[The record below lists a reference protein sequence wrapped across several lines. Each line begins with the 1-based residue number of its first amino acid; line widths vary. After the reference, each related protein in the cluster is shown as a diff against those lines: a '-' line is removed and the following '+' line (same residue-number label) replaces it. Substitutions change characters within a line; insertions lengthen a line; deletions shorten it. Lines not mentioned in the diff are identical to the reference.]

1 MNIVRV
7 ESGLYRTDDDRYTVK
22 KDWTS
27 VNGGMRIVGCW
38 TVYRNTTQVATCKTI
53 GEAKQYIRIQYA

>member
-7 ESGLYRTDDDRYTVK
+7 ESGLYRTDDDRYTIK

-27 VNGGMRIVGCW
+27 ANG
-38 TVYRNTTQVATCKTI
+38 
-53 GEAKQYIRIQYA
+53 